1 MPWEWLFASLEQ
13 CGTEKELRLRLLFS
27 FFLSVSLSLTALS
40 FWFQAESWNL
50 WSDQTKDW
58 MHAIIV
64 CVSLV
69 HGHHSTPTR
78 GLLETPGA
86 LIWRRQYNV
95 TSNACIPK
103 ADSLDSGSNFPSSAA
118 KVGKDAMGQSLLEQ
132 ISGQGFPTDTIKM
145 FSNLPSSVCI
155 VLSGPADRAFVSC
168 YSTTDAFTTRDLREQ
183 ARSSMR

>member
-1 MPWEWLFASLEQ
+1 
-13 CGTEKELRLRLLFS
+13 
-27 FFLSVSLSLTALS
+27 
-40 FWFQAESWNL
+40 
-50 WSDQTKDW
+50 
-58 MHAIIV
+58 
-64 CVSLV
+64 
-69 HGHHSTPTR
+69 
-78 GLLETPGA
+78 
-86 LIWRRQYNV
+86 V